1 VRDVVQT
8 TFVLNGEKHHYFN
21 QRESW
26 QRFRWPGQGDH
37 PGISLTW
44 SSVHTGERLFA
55 DYQGTWGLIRLLEQA
70 DVMALDDGDS
80 RFRVVLD
87 APDGLGL
94 TWHLSTELG
103 EGPLALLKLRG
114 FSLPREIFL
123 AEGRDTPQYTQNG
136 GIE

>member
-1 VRDVVQT
+1 PQLLVTKSAIRPGS
-8 TFVLNGEKHHYFN
+8 NFN
-21 QRESW
+21 RQGGSIFHQR
-26 QRFRWPGQGDH
+26 QHDH

-44 SSVHTGERLFA
+44 SSVYTGERLFA

-70 DVMALDDGDS
+70 NVTALDDGDS

-87 APDGLGL
+87 APDGLRL
-94 TWHLSTELG
+94 TWHLRTELG

-123 AEGRDTPQYTQNG
+123 VDGRDTPQYAQNG